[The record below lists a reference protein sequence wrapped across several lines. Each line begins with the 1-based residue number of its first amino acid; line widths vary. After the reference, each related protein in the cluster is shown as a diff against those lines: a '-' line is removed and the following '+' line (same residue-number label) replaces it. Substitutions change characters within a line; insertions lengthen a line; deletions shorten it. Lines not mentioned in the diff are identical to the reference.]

1 LKLRILN
8 EVEPNILQYLPYG
21 VTTLEMKIEG
31 DVEQALGYIYPTK
44 RKDREM
50 KLFAGFADQS
60 EDFVVLWGAGSEGGL
75 NVTNS
80 NVNGRLFFQILHK
93 GNSTDSQSIT
103 LCHTGTELPITT
115 IKLVPAED
123 SLNLVRMEMNPPKEG
138 NEFLIISFK
147 GSRIPLYYPR
157 WFPPRPLEN
166 KKIQYY
172 DINVPNIK
180 IKFKVK
186 ENDFNPEVNSDID
199 ILLNDDPNPI
209 ARISDDWCYSSLH
222 AEIFTIFG
230 DADYLVLRLW
240 CYWVN
245 AKFSNT
251 LKGGK
256 ILLTRDQVVR
266 LNNNVGYDEQTKRG
280 VLDSINIECP
290 DYERFDF
297 LIDMKKKKII
307 WVGTDFHY
315 QEWWFKIDDTEPFVK
330 AKIVGGLWTIEHSL
344 KSLLHRFQSKH
355 NFDPMTVLKVMLK
368 EANILALP
376 DIPILGE
383 YLISNKNGMLPPR
396 APGFLGKHIPYP
408 ENGRPVE
415 ELVSSIATS

>member
-1 LKLRILN
+1 
-8 EVEPNILQYLPYG
+8 
-21 VTTLEMKIEG
+21 
-31 DVEQALGYIYPTK
+31 
-44 RKDREM
+44 
-50 KLFAGFADQS
+50 
-60 EDFVVLWGAGSEGGL
+60 
-75 NVTNS
+75 
-80 NVNGRLFFQILHK
+80 
-93 GNSTDSQSIT
+93 
-103 LCHTGTELPITT
+103 
-115 IKLVPAED
+115 
-123 SLNLVRMEMNPPKEG
+123 
-138 NEFLIISFK
+138 
-147 GSRIPLYYPR
+147 
-157 WFPPRPLEN
+157 
-166 KKIQYY
+166 
-172 DINVPNIK
+172 
-180 IKFKVK
+180 
-186 ENDFNPEVNSDID
+186 
-199 ILLNDDPNPI
+199 
-209 ARISDDWCYSSLH
+209 
-222 AEIFTIFG
+222 
-230 DADYLVLRLW
+230 
-240 CYWVN
+240 
-245 AKFSNT
+245 
-251 LKGGK
+251 
-256 ILLTRDQVVR
+256 